1 MNSHMSINK
10 SISMNTQTNINSIP
24 MLMDKLT
31 SNPYQRGA
39 QPGVRETKRSADP
52 MRKEEYPMNY
62 INKLIV
68 KVRESKKGQTMTE
81 YVLII
86 AAIAVA
92 GYTAYVGLEGGINN
106 IIANVTATLKAA

>member
-1 MNSHMSINK
+1 MSIQMNSHMNIHSIA
-10 SISMNTQTNINSIP
+10 
-24 MLMDKLT
+24 MLMDEQASIL
-31 SNPYQRGA
+31 YQRGK
-39 QPGVRETKRSADP
+39 QPGVHETKRSADP
-52 MRKEEYPMNY
+52 MRKEECPMNY
-62 INKLIV
+62 LNKLIV

>member
-1 MNSHMSINK
+1 
-10 SISMNTQTNINSIP
+10 
-24 MLMDKLT
+24 
-31 SNPYQRGA
+31 
-39 QPGVRETKRSADP
+39 
-52 MRKEEYPMNY
+52 MRKEEYLMNY

-106 IIANVTATLKAA
+106 IISNVTNTLKSA